1 MAGGG
6 EGGQEAGQGYG
17 RVAQMV
23 PVLHWRREAPSKNGM
38 CLPPTVNE
46 SPMFKQT
53 AFMTMCLVSSGGQR
67 AVA

>member
-1 MAGGG
+1 
-6 EGGQEAGQGYG
+6 
-17 RVAQMV
+17 MV

-46 SPMFKQT
+46 SPMSKQT